1 MFLPRVIPIL
11 LLKDLGLVKTIQFE
25 NPRYIGDPINAVKI
39 FNVKEV
45 NEIAF
50 LDITATK
57 SHIINFD
64 MIKKISQECMTPL
77 TYGGG
82 VTKLE
87 DIERLFKIGIEKV
100 AINTV
105 AFFNPQIVIE
115 ASETYGSQSVIASID
130 VKKHANGS
138 YEVFVINGSMPTGA
152 DPVSYAKKMESLG
165 AGELLLTSIDRDGT
179 MTGYD
184 IELIKSVSDAVK
196 VPVIASGGAGKLMD
210 LRDAY
215 LNGKASAVAAGSIFV
230 FFGRKKAVLITY
242 PDRDELEALFTP

>member
-57 SHIINFD
+57 SHIINYD
-64 MIKKISQECMTPL
+64 MIRKISQECMTPL

-82 VTKLE
+82 VTKLD
-87 DIERLFKIGIEKV
+87 DIGRLFKIGIEKV
-100 AINTV
+100 AINTA
-105 AFFNPQIVIE
+105 AFNNPRIITD
-115 ASETYGSQSVIASID
+115 ASEAYGSQSVIASID
-130 VKKHANGS
+130 VKKHAKGS
-138 YEVFVINGSMPTGA
+138 YEVVVGNGSTPTGA
-152 DPVSYAKKMESLG
+152 DPVSYARKMESLG
-165 AGELLLTSIDRDGT
+165 AGEILLTSIDRDGT

-184 IELIKSVSDAVK
+184 IELIRSVSDAVK
-196 VPVIASGGAGKLMD
+196 VPVIASGGAGKLQD
-210 LRDAY
+210 LRSAY
-215 LNGKASAVAAGSIFV
+215 LNGKASALAAGSIFV
-230 FFGRKKAVLITY
+230 FFGKKKAVLITY
-242 PDRDELEALFTP
+242 PDRDELETLLAQ

>member
-11 LLKDLGLVKTIQFE
+11 LLKNLGLVKTIQFS

-45 NEIAF
+45 NEIVF
-50 LDITATK
+50 LDIVATK

-82 VTKLE
+82 VTQLA

-100 AINTV
+100 AINT
-105 AFFNPQIVIE
+105 AALANPNIITE
-115 ASETYGSQSVIASID
+115 ASDVFGSQSVIASID
-130 VKKHANGS
+130 VKKGANGS
-138 YEVFVINGSMPTGA
+138 YEVFVRNGLTPTGF

-165 AGELLLTSIDRDGT
+165 AGEVLLTSIDRDGT
-179 MTGYD
+179 MAGYD
-184 IELIKSVSDAVK
+184 IELIRSVSDAVK
-196 VPVIASGGAGKLMD
+196 IPVIASGGAGRLHD
-210 LRDAY
+210 LRRAY
-215 LNGKASAVAAGSIFV
+215 LEGKASAVAAGSIFV
-230 FFGRKKAVLITY
+230 FFGKKKAVLITY
-242 PDRDELEALFTP
+242 PDRDELETLLAQ